1 MLQDRPL
8 QAWHA
13 VVVIVAL
20 YVLTVILGIDE
31 AWSFD
36 CMTVDDI
43 PGQTAACAGKPS
55 KGKHAIKTLAINL
68 AQDFMDL
75 V

>member
-8 QAWHA
+8 QTWHA
-13 VVVIVAL
+13 VVVIVASS
-20 YVLTVILGIDE
+20 VLTVMPGIGE
-31 AWSFD
+31 VWLFG
-36 CMTVDDI
+36 CRTVDDI
-43 PGQTAACAGKPS
+43 PGQTVACAGKPS

-68 AQDFMDL
+68 TQDFINL

>member
-1 MLQDRPL
+1 MPQDRPL

-13 VVVIVAL
+13 VVLAFMSC
-20 YVLTVILGIDE
+20 VLAVMPGIEE
-31 AWSFD
+31 ARLFG
-36 CMTVDDI
+36 CTIVDDI
-43 PGQTAACAGKPS
+43 PGQTAACAGMPS
-55 KGKHAIKTLAINL
+55 KGRHAIKTLEINL